1 MHFDPEIVSQYIP
14 VIFSLIVME
23 GLLSVD
29 NAMIIAAMV
38 DHLPENQK
46 KMALTAGLFG
56 AYFFRGLM
64 LFFAEALIKIW
75 WLKLLGA
82 AYLIYLMV
90 DHLGSEEEDDIEDL
104 ESTGRQQVH
113 GKGFWATVLTV
124 ELTDVAFSIDNVIAA
139 VALSPHLWV
148 VVTGVFIGIAAMR
161 FVAGFFIDIM
171 RKVPVLKPTAYV
183 LVGLVGVLLVLQE
196 AWHFHLSPL
205 IKFGVIG
212 GIIGFAY
219 TFERVEPVRNLT
231 KPVFDMTKSVFKF
244 TRGVINFPFTV
255 FQNAGK

>member
-1 MHFDPEIVSQYIP
+1 MMNFDPQLLSQYIP
-14 VIFSLIVME
+14 IIFSLIVME

-38 DHLPENQK
+38 DHLPESQK
-46 KMALTAGLFG
+46 KMALTAGLLG

-64 LFFAEALIKIW
+64 LFFAEALIEIW

-82 AYLIYLMV
+82 SYLIFLMV
-90 DHLGSEEEDDIEDL
+90 DHLGGEEEDNIEDL

-148 VVTGVFIGIAAMR
+148 VITGVFLGIAAMR
-161 FVAGFFIDIM
+161 FVAGYFIELM
-171 RKVPVLKPTAYV
+171 RRAPILKTDCLCTRRPC
-183 LVGLVGVLLVLQE
+183 
-196 AWHFHLSPL
+196 W
-205 IKFGVIG
+205 
-212 GIIGFAY
+212 
-219 TFERVEPVRNLT
+219 
-231 KPVFDMTKSVFKF
+231 SVAGCS
-244 TRGVINFPFTV
+244 RSLAFPSFRSD
-255 FQNAGK
+255 